1 MAHPMLTAGNYGGA
15 FGPPP
20 GRAANWAERSMSFTP
35 CAPERCGDVA
45 SSHKRKRQVM
55 INFHRPIAGSFTVGI
70 LVMCVLLAI
79 SAPASARGGGG
90 GGGGGGSHGSH
101 GPGRPPPPVFVEGSP
116 AGRAV
121 GSDCYIS
128 RRPVTRA
135 SSNTV

>member
-1 MAHPMLTAGNYGGA
+1 MGNGALAIGPKLPRPSSTLPQPTSVKSVGGKKLLACELLHSRMAHPMLAASIYGGA

-35 CAPERCGDVA
+35 RAPERGGDVA

-90 GGGGGGSHGSH
+90 GG
-101 GPGRPPPPVFVEGSP
+101 
-116 AGRAV
+116 
-121 GSDCYIS
+121 
-128 RRPVTRA
+128 
-135 SSNTV
+135 